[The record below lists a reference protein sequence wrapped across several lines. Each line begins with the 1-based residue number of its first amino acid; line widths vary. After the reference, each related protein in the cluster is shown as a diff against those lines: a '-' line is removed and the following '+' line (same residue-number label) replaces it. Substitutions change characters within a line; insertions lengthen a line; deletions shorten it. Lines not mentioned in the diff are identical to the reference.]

1 MQQAGMQEGSMMLRS
16 CPREAEVKALVER
29 GQWPQAC
36 APELR
41 AHVSNCRQCSEL
53 SLVSVAFQRARNQA
67 MGAAKL
73 GSPGLLWW
81 RAQLRRRNAAVER
94 ISRPILSAQIFAL
107 VVNLVVA
114 SAVAVWQAKHGL
126 AWLTWLEQLPRNVD
140 SHWFS
145 SLMPTDIFNSGTG
158 SVLGPTVLIA
168 VSAVALVGG
177 VVVYFASEK
186 Q

>member
-1 MQQAGMQEGSMMLRS
+1 MMLRS
-16 CPREAEVKALVER
+16 CSREAEVKALVER

-41 AHVSNCRQCSEL
+41 GHVSSCQQCSEL
-53 SLVSVAFQRARNQA
+53 TVVSAAFQRARNQA
-67 MGAAKL
+67 MSAAKL

-81 RAQLRRRNAAVER
+81 RAQLRRRNATVER
-94 ISRPILSAQIFAL
+94 LSRPILSAQIFAL
-107 VVNLVVA
+107 VVNFVVA
-114 SAVAVWQAKHGL
+114 GALAVWQARHGL
-126 AWLTWLEQLPRNVD
+126 AWLTWLEQLPRNVN

-145 SLMPTDIFNSGTG
+145 SLMPTDLFNSGTS
-158 SVLGPTVLIA
+158 SVLGLTVLIA
-168 VSAVALVGG
+168 VSAFALVGC